1 MRVSIARI
9 AREYRKALIPLGIL
23 FAINVV
29 LLIAVV
35 LPLVQRVAANEQR
48 AETAARQEASARAEF
63 QRAEALREG
72 KARATTDLDTFYRQV
87 LPVDVEAARLVVQSK
102 PRRLASAH
110 EVQYERGQSDT
121 EAIRGSALARL
132 VTAISLSGSWDD
144 IRGFIYELE
153 TAPEFIVIDNVAITE
168 GMDTNAPLSLTM
180 ELSSYYRVPAGP
192 ARASANGR

>member
-35 LPLVQRVAANEQR
+35 LPLGQRVASNERR
-48 AETAARQEASARAEF
+48 AETAAQQEASAQAEF

-72 KARATTDLDTFYRQV
+72 KARATTDLNTFYRQV

-102 PRRLASAH
+102 PRRLAAAH
-110 EVQYERGQSDT
+110 DVRYQRGQSDT
-121 EAIRGSALARL
+121 EVIRDSALARF
-132 VTAISLSGSWDD
+132 VSAISLEGSWDD

-153 TAPEFIVIDNVAITE
+153 TAPEFIVIEDVSIAE
-168 GMDTNAPLSLTM
+168 GTDSNAPLSLTM
-180 ELSSYYRVPAGP
+180 QLSSYYRAPAAP
-192 ARASANGR
+192 VQASSNGR